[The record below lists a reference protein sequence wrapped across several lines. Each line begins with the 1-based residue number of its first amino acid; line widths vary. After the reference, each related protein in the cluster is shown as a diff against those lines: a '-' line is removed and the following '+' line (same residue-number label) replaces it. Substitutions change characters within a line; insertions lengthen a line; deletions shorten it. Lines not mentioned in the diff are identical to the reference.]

1 MKINEVL
8 KKQIIYR
15 SQHRGTKEMDLI
27 IGNFVMRYIDDLNFN
42 DLKDLEHFLQIE
54 DEILYECYFKK
65 EKYNRMPINKITKL
79 YKNFKL

>member
-1 MKINEVL
+1 MKNNEVL

-54 DEILYECYFKK
+54 DEILHECYFKK